1 MVDTSC
7 IGCRHHRVSNKLMN
21 THACLYILN
30 TGKKRPCPS
39 GKGCTVR
46 ESRRESREKRR
57 SLKWA
62 GKVKP

>member
-7 IGCRHHRVSNKLMN
+7 IGCRHYWTSNKLMN
-21 THACLYILN
+21 IRACQYILN

-39 GKGCTVR
+39 GQDCTV
-46 ESRRESREKRR
+46 RESREKRR